1 MISRVRVPKLKRPDT
16 VFRLAKNESEVAQAN
31 KLVCESYLQSGLWEN
46 DEGFKANKHLHSK
59 NRLVFVAVNDSNVV
73 ATASV
78 VKDDP
83 RLGLPSDKFRR
94 DLIDQQR
101 AAGELLG
108 EVTALAVAKDQS
120 DQRALVLFLFR
131 FVIQYCFYYSTIE
144 RFIAVVMPKHAGFY
158 ESVIRFTRLSDPEP
172 YGYVRFPVQMLTLHL
187 LEAHLLL
194 QHHYEKD
201 PAEKDN
207 FYRFFMVDYDRNMHF
222 PELGSMRRP
231 RQINWAAQALV
242 RQLPM
247 AG

>member
-1 MISRVRVPKLKRPDT
+1 MVARVRVPKLKHPET
-16 VFRLAKNESEVAQAN
+16 VFRLTHSESEIAQAN
-31 KLVCESYLQSGLWEN
+31 KLVCENYLQSGLWDN

-59 NRLVFVAVNDSNVV
+59 NRLVFVAVHNDRIV

-83 RLGLPSDKFRR
+83 RLGLPSDKFRK
-94 DLIDQQR
+94 DLIDRER

-108 EVTALAVAKDQS
+108 EVTALAVDKEQT

-144 RFIAVVMPKHAGFY
+144 RFIAVVMPKHSGFY
-158 ESVIRFTRLSDPEP
+158 ESVIRFTRLCEPES
-172 YGYVRFPVQMLTLHL
+172 YGYVKFPVQMLTLHL

-194 QHHYEKD
+194 QHHYEHD
-201 PAEKDN
+201 PAQKDN
-207 FYRFFMVDYDRNMHF
+207 FYRFFLVDHDLNMQF
-222 PELGSMRRP
+222 PDPRGMRRS
-231 RQINWAAQALV
+231 RHINWAAQALV
-242 RQLPM
+242 KQLPM

>member
-1 MISRVRVPKLKRPDT
+1 MISRVRVPKLKHPNT
-16 VFRLAKNESEVAQAN
+16 IFRLAKNEAEVAQAN
-31 KLVCESYLQSGLWEN
+31 KLVCENYLQSGLWEN
-46 DEGFKANKHLHSK
+46 DEGFKANKHLHSA
-59 NRLVFVAVNDSNVV
+59 NRLVFVAVQEGDVV

-78 VKDDP
+78 VKDEGG
-83 RLGLPSDKFRR
+83 LGLPSDKFRR

-108 EVTALAVAKDQS
+108 EVTALAVDKDQS

-158 ESVIRFTRLSDPEP
+158 ESVIRFTRLSEPEP
-172 YGYVRFPVQMLTLHL
+172 YGYVKFPVQMLTLHL

-194 QHHYEKD
+194 QHHYETD
-201 PAEKDN
+201 PAQRDN
-207 FYRFFMVDYDRNMHF
+207 FYRFFMVDHDRNMHF
-222 PELGSMRRP
+222 PESRAMRRP